1 MQRVQTI
8 AMPEK
13 ANPRAP
19 QSWDLDATVDELLAI
34 YSQTMFNQR
43 KATPTKL
50 PSASAVR
57 RIIDSLSTA
66 MFPRRYACNVNGEAG
81 LAYFIGD
88 TLETT
93 FHELVEQIER
103 ELVYFGDSDS
113 DTIASEALK
122 DSIEPPIAQARRIV
136 AEFCSTLPAIRRV
149 LESDVTAAFKGDP
162 AAKNPDE
169 VLLCYPG
176 ITAMIHHRVAHQLCV
191 LGAPVIA
198 RMIAERAHSITGI
211 DIHPGAQIGH
221 SFFIDHGTG
230 VVIGGTSIIGNR
242 VRIYQGVTL
251 GAVRFPSDEQGTLL
265 KGHPRHPIIEDD
277 VVIYAGATILGRI
290 TIGSGSIIGG
300 NVWLTR
306 GVPPGSQISQ
316 ARVRTEHFD
325 DGGGI

>member
-13 ANPRAP
+13 PNPRAV
-19 QSWDLDATVDELLAI
+19 QNGDLNATVEELLAI
-34 YSQTMFNQR
+34 YSQTTFSQR
-43 KATPTKL
+43 MSMSIKL
-50 PSASAVR
+50 PSANAVR

-103 ELVYFGDSDS
+103 ELVFFGDSEHEAA
-113 DTIASEALK
+113 ASETFSDPTAPSHTRAK
-122 DSIEPPIAQARRIV
+122 RIV
-136 AEFCSTLPAIRRV
+136 AEFCRTLPSIRRV

-176 ITAMIHHRVAHQLCV
+176 ITAMIHHRIAHQLCV

-242 VRIYQGVTL
+242 VCGFTKASHSVPF
-251 GAVRFPSDEQGTLL
+251 AFP
-265 KGHPRHPIIEDD
+265 
-277 VVIYAGATILGRI
+277 ATNKALC
-290 TIGSGSIIGG
+290 
-300 NVWLTR
+300 
-306 GVPPGSQISQ
+306 
-316 ARVRTEHFD
+316 
-325 DGGGI
+325 